1 MKDKMDQSPAIN
13 SNPVLSVKKDG
24 TVLYSNKAGELLLH
38 DWGVEIGE
46 RLPSSIIDPVQRV
59 ISRNS
64 PEKME
69 VKVGKSVYLVV
80 FHPLSLQECVNISG
94 FDITAQKELEE
105 KPPESKEIYQELF
118 NLIEQAVQIG
128 EIVFDEQGQ
137 PIDNIILD
145 VNLAYEKLSGFR
157 REEVIGRSF
166 KERFPIVEQTWLDRY
181 GEVVR
186 TGMGMHFEEQNASLD
201 RWFEVFASPLGGNR
215 FIAVFSDITKHK
227 QTEETLQE
235 SKARVDSIFK
245 SSPVGIGVVVGR
257 IIKEASERL
266 CDMTGYP
273 REELLGRNAL
283 MLYPTTEEYE
293 RAGRV
298 KYRMIAEHST
308 GHVETR
314 WRRKDGSIVD
324 ILLSS
329 SPLIPGDLS
338 GEITFTAL
346 DITERKRAEEEVQST
361 SNMLQLIMNN
371 IPQGIFWKDR
381 NSRYMGCNKVFAK
394 DTGVGSPENIV
405 GKTDYDLPW
414 SPEQTD
420 WFREY
425 DRRIMEN
432 DTPEYRIVEPLQE
445 VDGKLAWVETNKVP
459 LHDAKGNVIGILGTY
474 EDITERKKAEE
485 ALRLSNLYNRS
496 LIEASLDP
504 LVTIGRNGKIMDVN
518 GATEQVTGYS
528 RNELIGTDFSDYF
541 TEPERAR
548 AGYKHVFTDDEV
560 RDYPLEI
567 QHKDGHITPVLY
579 NASVYRDENGEVIGV
594 FAAARDITELKKT
607 EEALKK
613 AHDSLEEKVKERTSE
628 LEKAYISLKE
638 SEEHLSDSQKIA
650 HIGNWEWNIVTNEE
664 YWSDEVYRIFGLD
677 PQFGLNHITFLN
689 CIHPDDLG
697 DVNNAINEALNGKP
711 YNIDYRIILPDGKER
726 VIYSEG
732 GVFFDEK
739 NTPIRMRG
747 IFQDITERK
756 KAEESLANVEII
768 RKKEIHH
775 RIKNNLQV
783 ISSLLDLQAEQF
795 RNRENIKDSE
805 VLEAFRESQ
814 DRVASIALIH
824 EELHEGKETD
834 ELNFSQYLERLV
846 ENLFQTYRFG
856 NINISLNLDLEENVF
871 FDMDIAVP
879 LGMIVNELVSNSL
892 KHAFIGRDRGEIQ
905 IKLHRE
911 ESTEFEC
918 EDFKTTSTSFTLT
931 VSDNGVGIPEDLD
944 IEDLASLGVQ
954 LVTSLVD
961 QLDGEFELKVNNGTE
976 FIMRFKVIK

>member
-1 MKDKMDQSPAIN
+1 MKYKMDQSPAIN
-13 SNPVLSVKKDG
+13 SNPVLNVAKDG
-24 TVLYSNKAGELLLH
+24 VILYSNEAGEPLLNE
-38 DWGVEIGE
+38 WGVRVGE
-46 RLPSSIIDPVQRV
+46 KLPSSIVDPVQRV

-80 FHPLSLQECVNISG
+80 FHPLSVQECVNISG
-94 FDITAQKELEE
+94 FDITDQKELEE

-128 EIVFDEQGQ
+128 EIVFDEEGQ

-166 KERFPIVEQTWLDRY
+166 KERFPIVEKTWLDRY

-186 TGMGMHFEEQNASLD
+186 TGMGIHFEEQNASLD
-201 RWFEVFASPLGGNR
+201 RWFEVFAGPLGGNR
-215 FIAVFSDITKHK
+215 FIAVFSDITRHK
-227 QTEETLQE
+227 RTEENLLKSEQHSRLLYETMLQGVVYQDASGKIISMNPAAERILGKTPAEFLGSSSVCEEHLTIREDGSPFPGFEHPAMVSLQTGQKVQDVVMGVYNPRENCYRWININAVPIFRTGEDKPFQVYTLFDDITERKRTEDTLQE

-257 IIKEASERL
+257 IIKEANERL
-266 CDMTGYP
+266 CEMTGYS

-283 MLYPTTEEYE
+283 TLYPTAEEYE
-293 RAGRV
+293 RVGLV
-298 KYRMIAEHST
+298 KYSMIAEHST
-308 GHVETR
+308 GHVETC

-329 SPLIPGDLS
+329 SPIIPGDLS
-338 GEITFTAL
+338 GEITFTSL
-346 DITERKRAEEEVQST
+346 DITERKRA
-361 SNMLQLIMNN
+361 
-371 IPQGIFWKDR
+371 
-381 NSRYMGCNKVFAK
+381 
-394 DTGVGSPENIV
+394 
-405 GKTDYDLPW
+405 
-414 SPEQTD
+414 
-420 WFREY
+420 
-425 DRRIMEN
+425 
-432 DTPEYRIVEPLQE
+432 
-445 VDGKLAWVETNKVP
+445 
-459 LHDAKGNVIGILGTY
+459 
-474 EDITERKKAEE
+474 
-485 ALRLSNLYNRS
+485 
-496 LIEASLDP
+496 
-504 LVTIGRNGKIMDVN
+504 
-518 GATEQVTGYS
+518 
-528 RNELIGTDFSDYF
+528 
-541 TEPERAR
+541 
-548 AGYKHVFTDDEV
+548 
-560 RDYPLEI
+560 
-567 QHKDGHITPVLY
+567 
-579 NASVYRDENGEVIGV
+579 
-594 FAAARDITELKKT
+594 

-628 LEKAYISLKE
+628 LENAYISLKE

-739 NTPIRMRG
+739 NTPLRMRG
-747 IFQDITERK
+747 IFQDISERK

-846 ENLFQTYRFG
+846 ENLFHTYRFG

-879 LGMIVNELVSNSL
+879 LGMVVNELVSNSL

-911 ESTEFEC
+911 ESTEFER
-918 EDFKTTSTSFTLT
+918 ESRKITSTSFILT
-931 VSDNGVGIPEDLD
+931 ISDNGIGIPENLD
-944 IEDLASLGVQ
+944 IEDLASLGMQ

-961 QLDGEFELKVNNGTE
+961 QLDGEFELKGNNGTE
-976 FIMRFKVIK
+976 FIIRFAVTEKGNLAHSA

>member
-1 MKDKMDQSPAIN
+1 MKYKMDQSPAIN
-13 SNPVLSVKKDG
+13 SNPVLNVAKDG
-24 TVLYSNKAGELLLH
+24 VILYSNEAGEPLLNE
-38 DWGVEIGE
+38 WCVRVGE
-46 RLPSSIIDPVQRV
+46 KLPSSIGDIVRKV
-59 ISRNS
+59 ITLNS

-69 VKVGKSVYLVV
+69 VKVGNRAYLVV
-80 FHPLSLQECVNISG
+80 FHPISIQGCVNISG
-94 FDITAQKELEE
+94 FYISDQRVEE
-105 KPPESKEIYQELF
+105 KSIESEEKYQELF
-118 NLIEQAVQIG
+118 NLIEQAIQIG
-128 EIVFDEQGQ
+128 EIVFDEEGQ
-137 PIDNIILD
+137 PIDSIILD

-166 KERFPIVEQTWLDRY
+166 KERFPIIEKTWLDRY

-186 TGMGMHFEEQNASLD
+186 TGMRMHFEEYNASLD
-201 RWFEVFASPLGGNR
+201 RWFEVFASPMGDNR
-215 FIAVFSDITKHK
+215 FIAVFNDITKSK
-227 QTEETLQE
+227 RTEETLQE
-235 SKARVDSIFK
+235 SKARIDSIFK

-257 IIKEASERL
+257 IIKEANERL
-266 CDMTGYP
+266 CEMTGYS

-283 MLYPTTEEYE
+283 TLYPTAEEYE
-293 RAGRV
+293 RVGLV
-298 KYRMIAEHST
+298 KYSMIAEHST
-308 GHVETR
+308 GHVETC

-329 SPLIPGDLS
+329 SPIIPGDLS
-338 GEITFTAL
+338 GEITFTSL
-346 DITERKRAEEEVQST
+346 DITERKRA
-361 SNMLQLIMNN
+361 
-371 IPQGIFWKDR
+371 
-381 NSRYMGCNKVFAK
+381 
-394 DTGVGSPENIV
+394 
-405 GKTDYDLPW
+405 
-414 SPEQTD
+414 
-420 WFREY
+420 
-425 DRRIMEN
+425 
-432 DTPEYRIVEPLQE
+432 
-445 VDGKLAWVETNKVP
+445 
-459 LHDAKGNVIGILGTY
+459 
-474 EDITERKKAEE
+474 
-485 ALRLSNLYNRS
+485 
-496 LIEASLDP
+496 
-504 LVTIGRNGKIMDVN
+504 
-518 GATEQVTGYS
+518 
-528 RNELIGTDFSDYF
+528 
-541 TEPERAR
+541 
-548 AGYKHVFTDDEV
+548 
-560 RDYPLEI
+560 
-567 QHKDGHITPVLY
+567 
-579 NASVYRDENGEVIGV
+579 
-594 FAAARDITELKKT
+594 

-628 LEKAYISLKE
+628 LENAYISLKE

-739 NTPIRMRG
+739 NTPLRMRG
-747 IFQDITERK
+747 IFQDISERK

-846 ENLFQTYRFG
+846 ENLFHTYRFG

-879 LGMIVNELVSNSL
+879 LGMVVNELVSNSL

-911 ESTEFEC
+911 ESTEFER
-918 EDFKTTSTSFTLT
+918 ESRKITSTSFILT
-931 VSDNGVGIPEDLD
+931 ISDNGIGIPENLD
-944 IEDLASLGVQ
+944 IEDLASLGMQ

-961 QLDGEFELKVNNGTE
+961 QLDGEFELKGNNGTE
-976 FIMRFKVIK
+976 FIIRFAVTEKGNLAHLA